1 MGTVGQPELDLVVRE
16 SSGPLVAWLERQVPA
31 TTPWREPVIPTSL
44 FTMSVAA
51 GSDGLN
57 DVYEALDRYNW
68 DDDVEF
74 QSGLSAILGS
84 NSTPE
89 QAAELT
95 LRARC
100 FYYSR

>member
-1 MGTVGQPELDLVVRE
+1 MGEPKLDLSLAKALAIFGLGADVKSPRQRDRATA
-16 SSGPLVAWLERQVPA
+16 VAPA
-31 TTPWREPVIPTSL
+31 ISFV
-44 FTMSVAA
+44 MSVAA